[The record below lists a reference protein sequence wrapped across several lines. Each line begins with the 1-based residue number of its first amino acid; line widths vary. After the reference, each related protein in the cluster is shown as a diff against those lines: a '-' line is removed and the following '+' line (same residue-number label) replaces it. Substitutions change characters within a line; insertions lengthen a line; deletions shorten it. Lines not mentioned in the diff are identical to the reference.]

1 MKVFCGFFDA
11 FLGTFY
17 DFCEKM
23 AGIVWKNMGTVFA
36 FNQLP
41 YTMPAFKILAY
52 HVRVEWYYY
61 IPCPRLKILSN
72 FVFENLD
79 HPNEHQGRQGEGRKQ
94 G

>member
-23 AGIVWKNMGTVFA
+23 AGIVWKNIGTVFA

-41 YTMPAFKILAY
+41 YTMSAF
-52 HVRVEWYYY
+52 
-61 IPCPRLKILSN
+61 
-72 FVFENLD
+72 
-79 HPNEHQGRQGEGRKQ
+79 
-94 G
+94 